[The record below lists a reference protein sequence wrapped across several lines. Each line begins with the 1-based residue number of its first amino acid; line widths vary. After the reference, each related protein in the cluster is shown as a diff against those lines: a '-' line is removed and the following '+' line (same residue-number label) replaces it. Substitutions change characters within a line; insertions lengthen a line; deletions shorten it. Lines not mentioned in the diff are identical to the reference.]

1 MKKIIIVGET
11 DPIKVRELTSTLE
24 QTEVELIGL
33 IKNLMVVGEIDPIKV
48 RELVAVL
55 EKAGVE
61 LIGENGT
68 FYANVTTLSDIA
80 TVAHDAGFSIE
91 VLGSGRCDS
100 ELQLRVSQN
109 VDTAPIDRKTLRSG
123 KLSVEMGPRQ
133 DVGH

>member
-1 MKKIIIVGET
+1 MKKIIVVGET
-11 DPIKVRELTSTLE
+11 DPIKVRELVTALD

-33 IKNLMVVGEIDPIKV
+33 MKHLMVVGEIDPVKV
-48 RELVAVL
+48 AELVSAL

-68 FYANVTTLSDIA
+68 FYANVSTLSDIA
-80 TVAHDAGFSIE
+80 TVAHASGFSIE
-91 VLGSGRCDS
+91 VLGSGKSDG

-109 VDTAPIDRKTLRSG
+109 IDSAPVDRKTLRSG
-123 KLSVEMGPRQ
+123 ELSTVMSPRQ